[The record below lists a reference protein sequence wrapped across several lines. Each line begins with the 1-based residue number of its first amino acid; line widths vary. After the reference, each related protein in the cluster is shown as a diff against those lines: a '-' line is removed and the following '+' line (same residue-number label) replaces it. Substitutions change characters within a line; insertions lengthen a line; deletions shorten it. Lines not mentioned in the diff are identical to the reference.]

1 MKTIQKNWLEWLV
14 FAISLV
20 LVITTLGYLVYD
32 GATFSENPP
41 NVELELGK
49 VQAQA
54 KDRFIVPITAINRGE
69 ITAEGVQIE
78 VTLNDNGKEQEN
90 AQFEIAFLPRHST
103 REGWVIFTTDPRTVD
118 KIEARVLGLEK
129 P

>member
-1 MKTIQKNWLEWLV
+1 MKKIQKNWLEWLV

-32 GATFSENPP
+32 GATFSETPP

-54 KDRFIVPITAINRGE
+54 KDRFIVPITAINRSE

-103 REGWVIFTTDPRTVD
+103 REGWVTFTTDPRTVD